1 MGTMAVVVLDVAV
14 EDAKEVTAAGDQ
26 EVVQALL
33 ATVPT
38 QRSATALALGA
49 WIGVRMT
56 WAPTPRQTSSKA
68 RVNLL
73 SRSWIRNR
81 TAVASSSRV
90 ARRLRA
96 CWATHGPVGLAV
108 TPAGGLVGCAAG

>member
-38 QRSATALALGA
+38 QRSATALAFGA

-56 WAPTPRQTSSKA
+56 SAPSPCQTSSKA
-68 RVNLL
+68 WGTEIRALPV
-73 SRSWIRNR
+73 SWRF
-81 TAVASSSRV
+81 
-90 ARRLRA
+90 
-96 CWATHGPVGLAV
+96 G
-108 TPAGGLVGCAAG
+108 AA

>member
-1 MGTMAVVVLDVAV
+1 MGTMAIVVLDIKLQ
-14 EDAKEVTAAGDQ
+14 DAKKLPPPGDQ

-33 ATVPT
+33 AYGAN

-49 WIGVRMT
+49 RIGVWMT
-56 WAPTPRQTSSKA
+56 SAPTARQMSSKA

-81 TAVASSSRV
+81 TAVASFSRGT
-90 ARRLRA
+90 RRLRDVGRP
-96 CWATHGPVGLAV
+96 THRWGWR
-108 TPAGGLVGCAAG
+108 